1 MVLRPIRSWIRITA
15 PLTLLLVGLVLA
27 VPTRAF
33 AHGRLHPVLFAL
45 APTDFPPGSQVVRD
59 GVESNRQLLS
69 DQALHFGLPPT
80 ALGRRTG
87 YYMDAV
93 EGDPEIAVHP
103 YTSYLVSIF
112 RSVRQAQTAF
122 DLRWDTWF
130 AADYDTSPSAAPITL
145 GDDGAEA
152 LFHTLDPSQP
162 PVTELFFR
170 RGAILVEVF
179 QGTVSA
185 APTAGQLQSFYA
197 IAIELNKL
205 AGKHP
210 TGM

>member
-1 MVLRPIRSWIRITA
+1 
-15 PLTLLLVGLVLA
+15 VGLVLL

-45 APTDFPPGSQVVRD
+45 APTDFPAGSQVVRG
-59 GVESNRQLLS
+59 GVEGNRQLLR
-69 DQALHFGLPPT
+69 DQARHFGLPPT

-122 DLRWDTWF
+122 DLRWDAWF
-130 AADYDTSPSAAPITL
+130 AADYDTSPSSAPITL

-170 RGAILVEVF
+170 RGAVLVEVF
-179 QGTVSA
+179 QGTAGA
-185 APTAGQLQSFYA
+185 APTDTQLHAFWTVATRLDALAGQ
-197 IAIELNKL
+197 
-205 AGKHP
+205 HP
-210 TGM
+210 YGV